1 MSALVRLYPRAWR
14 ERYEAEFL
22 DLLEARPPTLGDRFD
37 ILRGALDARLHPQV
51 QQPEAPEPAAVDAA
65 PDDTVVVRR
74 LGYAA
79 LAGGVAW
86 VLTWWFA
93 TVAAPVVYDG
103 YGPHRDG
110 SGVLPLLMLSTFLL
124 VGGLIGHL
132 IVLPG
137 TRRAAR
143 IGAIA
148 AIPFLLIWSMGPW
161 VVWFGLAAVI
171 ALVVFA
177 FGSLGAA
184 HWPVVATAGVLAGVV
199 GVVGLALV
207 TLGLVNLSVDLP
219 YELLFVITAAAT
231 PIWLAVGGPLTR
243 VRPVAAAA

>member
-22 DLLEARPPTLGDRFD
+22 ELLEARPPTLGDRFD

-51 QQPEAPEPAAVDAA
+51 RRPEAPEPVPADDP

-74 LGYAA
+74 LGYTAI
-79 LAGGVAW
+79 AGGGAW
-86 VLTWWFA
+86 LLAWFLA

-110 SGVLPLLMLSTFLL
+110 SGAIPVLVLAMFLL
-124 VGGLIGHL
+124 IGGLIGHL
-132 IVLPG
+132 IVLP
-137 TRRAAR
+137 TSRRTAR

-148 AIPFLLIWSMGPW
+148 AIPLLLLWSFGPW
-161 VVWFGLAAVI
+161 LVWFGLLALI
-171 ALVVFA
+171 ALVAFA
-177 FGSLGAA
+177 VGSIGAPHWSAAATAGMLVGSLGI
-184 HWPVVATAGVLAGVV
+184 VC
-199 GVVGLALV
+199 LALV
-207 TLGLVNLSVDLP
+207 TLGLVNVGADLP
-219 YELLFVITAAAT
+219 YEVMLVITAAAT

-243 VRPVAAAA
+243 VRPPVAAV